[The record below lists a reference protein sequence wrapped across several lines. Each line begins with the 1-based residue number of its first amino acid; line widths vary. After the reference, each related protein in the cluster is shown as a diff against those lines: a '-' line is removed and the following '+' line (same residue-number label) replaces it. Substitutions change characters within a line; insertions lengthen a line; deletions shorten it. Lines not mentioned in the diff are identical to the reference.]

1 MKARLMALC
10 VAGSFAF
17 ACAGGEQQQEEQTL
31 AASVSADE
39 AAIEQ
44 LRADYVTHYNMHHA
58 SVVADL
64 FADSAVGLWADGKV
78 TMGKPAVLADLESDM
93 AASPTLTIDPGEVM
107 VFGEYA
113 VGHGTYGVSLTP
125 PGAPAPTSLGGH
137 YLTFFQRVDG
147 TWKIAG
153 VVSNFDAAPPEG
165 TMSTDSAGAPPPD
178 EGTMQQ
184 LVAAYTA
191 AVAAS
196 DYNALANLF
205 TEDAV
210 VAFSQSPVIQ
220 GRAAILERFNTNM
233 AEATS
238 RKIEIHDV
246 GTQDFGNGWALDGG
260 WYVLTSTA
268 PAPTGNTVQSGTY
281 FNLLRQQPDGSWQIH
296 WAVSNGQPMPAN

>member
-1 MKARLMALC
+1 MTARLVALL

-17 ACAGGEQQQEEQTL
+17 ACAGGEQQEDQTP
-31 AASVSADE
+31 AAAVSADE

-44 LRADYVTHYNMHHA
+44 LRADYVTHYNLHHA

-64 FADSAVGLWADGKV
+64 FADSAFGLWADGTV

-93 AASPTLTIDPGEVM
+93 AGSPTLTIDPGEVM
-107 VFGEYA
+107 VIGDYA
-113 VGHGTYGVSLTP
+113 VGHGTYGVSVTP
-125 PGAPAPTSLGGH
+125 PGATAPVSLGGH
-137 YLTFFQRVDG
+137 YMTYFQRTNG

-153 VVSNFDAAPPEG
+153 VASNFDAAPPEG

-184 LVAAYTA
+184 LVAAYTQ

-196 DYNALANLF
+196 DWSALANLYA
-205 TEDAV
+205 EDAIA
-210 VAFSQSPVIQ
+210 AFTQAPALQ

-233 AEATS
+233 TGVTNPM
-238 RKIEIHDV
+238 IEIHDV
-246 GTQDFGNGWALDGG
+246 GTMDLGNGWAIDGG

-268 PAPTGNTVQSGTY
+268 PAPAGNMVQSGAY
-281 FNLLRQQPDGSWQIH
+281 LHLLRQQPDGSWQIH
-296 WAVSNGQPMPAN
+296 WAVSNGQPKPAT